1 MKNCIKNK
9 FKQIYPPSCLGKM
22 TLDILIRDSLQKDV
36 HALFTVFKHAG
47 CFDNNNEQYDNDD
60 ENGGDN
66 TGISNESSQL
76 KNILLFDDFVKKDDD
91 VDNTE
96 AIVVSTVQGEEL
108 KSGTTSS
115 IIDVVTSMEHRHSST
130 RRPYLSGGLIG
141 SRSSRRNFRDNGEP
155 RGDMYG

>member
-1 MKNCIKNK
+1 
-9 FKQIYPPSCLGKM
+9 M

-47 CFDNNNEQYDNDD
+47 CFDNSNEQHNNGD

-66 TGISNESSQL
+66 TGINESPHH
-76 KNILLFDDFVKKDDD
+76 NDIILFDDFVEKDHDVENDD

-96 AIVVSTVQGEEL
+96 AMVVSTVQVEEL

-115 IIDVVTSMEHRHSST
+115 IIDVVTRIEHRHSST